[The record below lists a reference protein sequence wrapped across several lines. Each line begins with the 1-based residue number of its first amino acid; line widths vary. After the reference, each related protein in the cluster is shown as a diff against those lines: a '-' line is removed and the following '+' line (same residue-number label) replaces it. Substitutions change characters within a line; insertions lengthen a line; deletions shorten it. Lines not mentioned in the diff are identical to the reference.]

1 MPSENDAILK
11 QAMEAHVKRKYS
23 HATPPAPYITPFGIK
38 TVDALLGGGFQ
49 SSSPICI
56 SSTPETGKSTTSLQ
70 FASIFLQAHLNSIV
84 VYINIEEAAGGEV
97 ELTSTTAINSGLNQT
112 YNINDRINSFGIDPT
127 RFMNKP
133 VEINVKEVFELISEL
148 IIIKKKLQDREG
160 KEYKLL
166 VIWDSVAKY
175 IWSL

>member
-1 MPSENDAILK
+1 MAIEHAALLK
-11 QAMEAHVKRKYS
+11 QAMEKHVKQKYG
-23 HATPPAPYITPFGIK
+23 HVIPPAPYITPFGIK

-70 FASIFLQAHLNSIV
+70 FASIFLQTHPDSIV
-84 VYINIEEAAGGEV
+84 VYINIEEAAGGEI
-97 ELTSTTAINSGLNQT
+97 ELTSTTAINSGLNPT
-112 YNINDRINSFGIDPT
+112 HDINDRINSFNIDST
-127 RFMNKP
+127 RFINKP

-148 IIIKKKLQDREG
+148 IAIKKRLQERDG

-166 VIWDSVAKY
+166 IIWDSVAKY
-175 IWSL
+175 IWSF